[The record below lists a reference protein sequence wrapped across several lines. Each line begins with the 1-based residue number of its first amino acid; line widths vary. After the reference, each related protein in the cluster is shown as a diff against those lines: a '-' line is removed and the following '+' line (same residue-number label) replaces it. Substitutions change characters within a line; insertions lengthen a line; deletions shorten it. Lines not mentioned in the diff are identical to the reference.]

1 MNRLRA
7 AHTPVISTVR
17 KSVEVIEQRSKIK
30 HSPKGSIKR
39 RMIPMSKKLRIGVIG
54 AGRIGKLHANNLAS
68 RVPNAELAAISDVY
82 EPAAKELAEKLGVP
96 AYYNDY
102 HKILEDPTIDAVF
115 ICSST
120 DTHSPISMEAA
131 KAGKHIFCEK
141 PIDHDIDKIR
151 PVLEEVK
158 KAGVRYQVGFNRRFD
173 RNFKHVH
180 DVVQAGGIGDVQIVK
195 VTSRDPEAPPLSY
208 VKVSGGIFVDMTIHD
223 FDMVRYLSG
232 SEVEEVSAVGACL
245 VNPEIGKAGDVD
257 TCIITLKFAN
267 GALGVIDNS
276 RQAVYGYD
284 QRIEVFGS
292 KGCITADNETPN
304 NTTLYTA
311 DAVTKEK
318 PLWFFLERY
327 NDAFITEECAFVE
340 SCLNGT
346 DTVVGAFDGLQ
357 PVLIAI
363 AAKESCEKGG
373 VPVKV
378 MK

>member
-1 MNRLRA
+1 MSAKQENIRGG
-7 AHTPVISTVR
+7 
-17 KSVEVIEQRSKIK
+17 KIL
-30 HSPKGSIKR
+30 
-39 RMIPMSKKLRIGVIG
+39 SKKLRVAVIG
-54 AGRIGKLHANNLAS
+54 AGRIGKLHANNLKT
-68 RVPNAELAAISDVY
+68 RVPGVELVAVSDVY
-82 EPAAKELAEKLGVP
+82 EPAAKELAENLGIP
-96 AYYNDY
+96 FCTSDY
-102 HKILEDPTIDAVF
+102 RKIIADPNIDAVF

-120 DTHSPISMEAA
+120 DTHSPISIEAA
-131 KAGKHIFCEK
+131 RAGKHIFCEK
-141 PIDHDIDKIR
+141 PIDHDLDKIR
-151 PVLEEVK
+151 EVLDEVK
-158 KAGVRYQVGFNRRFD
+158 KAGVKYQVGFNRRFD
-173 RNFKHVH
+173 RNFKRVH
-180 DVVQAGGIGDVQIVK
+180 EAVKSGALGDVQIVK
-195 VTSRDPEAPPLSY
+195 VTSRDPEAPPISY

-232 SEVEEVSAVGACL
+232 SEVEEVSAFGACL

-257 TCIITLKFAN
+257 TCVIMLKFAN

-284 QRIEVFGS
+284 QRVEVFGS

-311 DAVTKEK
+311 DGVTSEK

-327 NDAFITEECAFVE
+327 NDAYINEECEFVE
-340 SCLNGT
+340 ACLNGT
-346 DTVVGAFDGLQ
+346 ETPVGAFDGLQ

>member
-1 MNRLRA
+1 
-7 AHTPVISTVR
+7 
-17 KSVEVIEQRSKIK
+17 
-30 HSPKGSIKR
+30 
-39 RMIPMSKKLRIGVIG
+39 MSKKLKIGIIG
-54 AGRIGKLHANNLAS
+54 AGRIGKLHANNLVN
-68 RVPNAELAAISDVY
+68 RVPDAELVAISDVY
-82 EPAAKELAEKLGVP
+82 APAAKELAEKLNVP
-96 AYYNDY
+96 NWYDDY
-102 HKILEDPTIDAVF
+102 HKILENPDVEAVF

-120 DTHSPISMEAA
+120 DTHSPISIEAA
-131 KAGKHIFCEK
+131 RAGKHIFCEK
-141 PIDHDIDKIR
+141 PIDHDLDKIKV
-151 PVLEEVK
+151 VLEEVER
-158 KAGVRYQVGFNRRFD
+158 AGVKYQVGFNRRFD

-180 DVVQAGGIGDVQIVK
+180 EVVQSGGIGDVQIVK

-232 SEVEEVSAVGACL
+232 SEVTEVSAVGACL
-245 VNPEIGKAGDVD
+245 VNPEIGAAGDVD
-257 TCIITLKFAN
+257 TCIITLRFAN

-311 DAVTKEK
+311 EGVTKEK

-327 NDAFITEECAFVE
+327 NDAFIAEENAFVDA
-340 SCLNGT
+340 CLNDHPT
-346 DTVVGAFDGLQ
+346 AVGAFDGLQ
-357 PVLIAI
+357 PVRIAI

-373 VPVKV
+373 APVKV
-378 MK
+378 AH

>member
-1 MNRLRA
+1 
-7 AHTPVISTVR
+7 
-17 KSVEVIEQRSKIK
+17 
-30 HSPKGSIKR
+30 
-39 RMIPMSKKLRIGVIG
+39 MSRKLRIGVIG
-54 AGRIGKLHANNLAS
+54 AGRIGKLHSNNLAT
-68 RVPNAELAAISDVY
+68 RVPNAELAAVSDVY
-82 EPAAKELAEKLGVP
+82 EPAAKELAEKLGVQN
-96 AYYNDY
+96 YYNDY

-120 DTHSPISMEAA
+120 DTHSPISIEAA

-141 PIDHDIDKIR
+141 PIDHDLDKIKA
-151 PVLEEVK
+151 VLEEVK
-158 KAGVRYQVGFNRRFD
+158 KAGVKYQVGFNRRFD

-180 DVVQAGGIGDVQIVK
+180 EVVQSGGIGDVQIVK

-245 VNPEIGKAGDVD
+245 VNPEIGQAGDVD

-311 DAVTKEK
+311 DGVQKEK

-327 NDAFITEECAFVE
+327 NDAFIAEENSFVDA
-340 SCLNGT
+340 CLNGT

>member
-1 MNRLRA
+1 MSAKQENIRGG
-7 AHTPVISTVR
+7 
-17 KSVEVIEQRSKIK
+17 KIL
-30 HSPKGSIKR
+30 
-39 RMIPMSKKLRIGVIG
+39 SKKLRVAVIG
-54 AGRIGKLHANNLAS
+54 AGRIGKLHANNLKT
-68 RVPNAELAAISDVY
+68 RVPGAELVAVSDVY
-82 EPAAKELAEKLGVP
+82 EPAAKELAETLAIP
-96 AYYNDY
+96 YFTNDY
-102 HKILEDPTIDAVF
+102 KKVLADPDVDAVF

-120 DTHSPISMEAA
+120 DTHSPISIEAA
-131 KAGKHIFCEK
+131 RAGKHIFCEK
-141 PIDHDIDKIR
+141 PIDHDLDKIR
-151 PVLEEVK
+151 EVLDEVK
-158 KAGVRYQVGFNRRFD
+158 KAGVKYQVGFNRRFD
-173 RNFKHVH
+173 RNFKRVH
-180 DVVQAGGIGDVQIVK
+180 EAVKSGALGDVQIVK
-195 VTSRDPEAPPLSY
+195 VTSRDPEAPPISY

-232 SEVEEVSAVGACL
+232 SEVEEVSAFGACL

-257 TCIITLKFAN
+257 TCVIMLKFAN

-284 QRIEVFGS
+284 QRVEVFGS

-311 DAVTKEK
+311 DGVTSEK

-327 NDAFITEECAFVE
+327 NDAYINEECEFVE
-340 SCLNGT
+340 ACLNGT
-346 DTVVGAFDGLQ
+346 ETPVGAFDGLQ

>member
-1 MNRLRA
+1 
-7 AHTPVISTVR
+7 
-17 KSVEVIEQRSKIK
+17 
-30 HSPKGSIKR
+30 
-39 RMIPMSKKLRIGVIG
+39 MSKKLRIGVIG

-120 DTHSPISMEAA
+120 DTHSPISIEAA

-141 PIDHDIDKIR
+141 PIDHDLDKIR

-158 KAGVRYQVGFNRRFD
+158 KAGVKYQVGFNRRFD

-180 DVVQAGGIGDVQIVK
+180 DVVQSGGIGDVHIVK

-232 SEVEEVSAVGACL
+232 SEVEEVSAFGTCL
-245 VNPEIGKAGDVD
+245 VNPEIGQAGDVD

-327 NDAFITEECAFVE
+327 NDAFIAEECDFVD
-340 SCLNGT
+340 SCLNDK

>member
-1 MNRLRA
+1 
-7 AHTPVISTVR
+7 
-17 KSVEVIEQRSKIK
+17 
-30 HSPKGSIKR
+30 
-39 RMIPMSKKLRIGVIG
+39 MSKKLKIGIIG
-54 AGRIGKLHANNLAS
+54 AGRIGKLHANNLVN
-68 RVPNAELAAISDVY
+68 RVPDAELVAVSDVY
-82 EPAAKELAEKLGVP
+82 APAAKELAEKLNIP
-96 AYYNDY
+96 KWYDDY
-102 HKILEDPTIDAVF
+102 RRILEDRDIDAVF

-120 DTHSPISMEAA
+120 DTHSPISIEAA
-131 KAGKHIFCEK
+131 RAGKHIFCEK
-141 PIDHDIDKIR
+141 PIDHDLDKIKV
-151 PVLEEVK
+151 VLEEVER
-158 KAGVRYQVGFNRRFD
+158 AGVKYQVGFNRRFD

-180 DVVQAGGIGDVQIVK
+180 EVVQSGGIGDVQIVK

-232 SEVEEVSAVGACL
+232 SEVTEVSAVGACL
-245 VNPEIGKAGDVD
+245 VNPEIGEAGDVD
-257 TCIITLKFAN
+257 TCIITLRFAN

-311 DAVTKEK
+311 DGVTKEK

-327 NDAFITEECAFVE
+327 NDAFIAEENAFVDA
-340 SCLNGT
+340 CLNDHPT
-346 DTVVGAFDGLQ
+346 AVGAFDGLQ
-357 PVLIAI
+357 PVRIAI

-378 MK
+378 AH

>member
-1 MNRLRA
+1 
-7 AHTPVISTVR
+7 
-17 KSVEVIEQRSKIK
+17 
-30 HSPKGSIKR
+30 
-39 RMIPMSKKLRIGVIG
+39 MSKKLRIGIIG
-54 AGRIGKLHANNLAS
+54 AGRIGKLHANNLVS
-68 RVPNAELAAISDVY
+68 RVKDAELVAISDVY
-82 EPAAKELAEKLGVP
+82 EPAAKDLAEKLGV
-96 AYYNDY
+96 ANYYSDY

-120 DTHSPISMEAA
+120 NTHSPISIEAA
-131 KAGKHIFCEK
+131 QAGKHIFCEK
-141 PIDHDIDKIR
+141 PIDHDLDKIKK
-151 PVLEEVK
+151 VLDEVK
-158 KAGVRYQVGFNRRFD
+158 KAGVKYQVGFNRRFD
-173 RNFKHVH
+173 RNFSHVH
-180 DVVQAGGIGDVQIVK
+180 DVVKNGGIGDVQIVK

-232 SEVEEVSAVGACL
+232 SEVTEVSAFGACL
-245 VNPEIGKAGDVD
+245 VNPEIAKAGDVD
-257 TCIITLKFAN
+257 TCIITLRFTN

-304 NTTLYTA
+304 NTTYYTA
-311 DAVTKEK
+311 DGVMKEK

-327 NDAFITEECAFVE
+327 NDAFIAEENAFVE
-340 SCLNGT
+340 ACLNNT
-346 DTVVGAFDGLQ
+346 DTAVGAFDGLQ

-373 VPVKV
+373 IPVKV
-378 MK
+378 NK

>member
-1 MNRLRA
+1 
-7 AHTPVISTVR
+7 
-17 KSVEVIEQRSKIK
+17 
-30 HSPKGSIKR
+30 
-39 RMIPMSKKLRIGVIG
+39 MSRTLRIGVIG
-54 AGRIGKLHANNLAS
+54 AGRIGKLHSNNLAT

-96 AYYNDY
+96 NYYNDY

-120 DTHSPISMEAA
+120 DTHSPISIEAA

-141 PIDHDIDKIR
+141 PIDHDLDKIKA
-151 PVLEEVK
+151 VLEEVK
-158 KAGVRYQVGFNRRFD
+158 KAGVKYQVGFNRRFD

-180 DVVQAGGIGDVQIVK
+180 EVVQSGGIGDVQIVK

-245 VNPEIGKAGDVD
+245 VNPEIGQAGDVD

-311 DAVTKEK
+311 DGVQKEK

-327 NDAFITEECAFVE
+327 NDAFIAEENSFVDA
-340 SCLNGT
+340 CLNGT

>member
-1 MNRLRA
+1 
-7 AHTPVISTVR
+7 
-17 KSVEVIEQRSKIK
+17 
-30 HSPKGSIKR
+30 
-39 RMIPMSKKLRIGVIG
+39 MSKKLKIGIIG
-54 AGRIGKLHANNLAS
+54 AGRIGKLHANNLVN
-68 RVPNAELAAISDVY
+68 RVPDAELVAVSDVY
-82 EPAAKELAEKLGVP
+82 APAAKELAEKLNIP
-96 AYYNDY
+96 KWYDDY
-102 HKILEDPTIDAVF
+102 RRILEDRDIDAVF

-120 DTHSPISMEAA
+120 DTHSPISIEAA
-131 KAGKHIFCEK
+131 RAGKHIFCEK
-141 PIDHDIDKIR
+141 PIDHDLDKIKV
-151 PVLEEVK
+151 VLDEVER
-158 KAGVRYQVGFNRRFD
+158 AGVKYQVGFNRRFD

-180 DVVQAGGIGDVQIVK
+180 EVVQSGGIGDVQIVK

-232 SEVEEVSAVGACL
+232 SEVTEVSAVGACL
-245 VNPEIGKAGDVD
+245 VNPEIGEAGDVD
-257 TCIITLKFAN
+257 TCIITLRFAN

-311 DAVTKEK
+311 DGVTKEK

-327 NDAFITEECAFVE
+327 NDAFIAEENAFVDA
-340 SCLNGT
+340 CLNDRPT
-346 DTVVGAFDGLQ
+346 AVGAFDGLQ
-357 PVLIAI
+357 PVRIAI

-378 MK
+378 AR

>member
-1 MNRLRA
+1 
-7 AHTPVISTVR
+7 
-17 KSVEVIEQRSKIK
+17 
-30 HSPKGSIKR
+30 
-39 RMIPMSKKLRIGVIG
+39 MSKKLRIGIIG
-54 AGRIGKLHANNLAS
+54 AGRIGKLHANNLVS
-68 RVPNAELAAISDVY
+68 RVKNAELVAISDVY
-82 EPAAKELAEKLGVP
+82 EPAAKDLAEKLGV
-96 AYYNDY
+96 ANYYSDY

-120 DTHSPISMEAA
+120 NTHSPISIEAA
-131 KAGKHIFCEK
+131 QAGKHIFCEK
-141 PIDHDIDKIR
+141 PIDHDLDKIKK
-151 PVLEEVK
+151 VLDEVK
-158 KAGVRYQVGFNRRFD
+158 KAGVKYQVGFNRRFD
-173 RNFKHVH
+173 RNFSHVH
-180 DVVQAGGIGDVQIVK
+180 DVVKNGGIGDVQIVK

-232 SEVEEVSAVGACL
+232 SEVTEVSAFGACL
-245 VNPEIGKAGDVD
+245 VNPEIAKAGDVD
-257 TCIITLKFAN
+257 TCIITLRFAN

-304 NTTLYTA
+304 NTTYYTA
-311 DAVTKEK
+311 DGVMKEK

-327 NDAFITEECAFVE
+327 NDAFIAEENAFVE
-340 SCLNGT
+340 ACLNNT
-346 DTVVGAFDGLQ
+346 DTAVGAFDGLQ

-373 VPVKV
+373 IPVKV
-378 MK
+378 NK

>member
-1 MNRLRA
+1 MNEKQEN
-7 AHTPVISTVR
+7 T
-17 KSVEVIEQRSKIK
+17 KGGKIL
-30 HSPKGSIKR
+30 
-39 RMIPMSKKLRIGVIG
+39 SKKLRVAVIG
-54 AGRIGKLHANNLAS
+54 AGRIGKLHANNLKT
-68 RVPNAELAAISDVY
+68 RVPGAELVAVSDVY
-82 EPAAKELAEKLGVP
+82 EPAAKELAETLAIP
-96 AYYNDY
+96 YFTSYY
-102 HKILEDPTIDAVF
+102 KKVLADPDVDAVF

-120 DTHSPISMEAA
+120 DTHSPISIEAA
-131 KAGKHIFCEK
+131 RAGKHIFCEK
-141 PIDHDIDKIR
+141 PIDHDLDKIR
-151 PVLEEVK
+151 EVLNEVK
-158 KAGVRYQVGFNRRFD
+158 KAGVKYQVGFNRRFD
-173 RNFKHVH
+173 RNFKRVH
-180 DVVQAGGIGDVQIVK
+180 EAVKSGALGDVHIVK
-195 VTSRDPEAPPLSY
+195 VTSRDPEAPPISY

-232 SEVEEVSAVGACL
+232 SEVEEVSAFGACL

-257 TCIITLKFAN
+257 TCVIMLKFAN

-284 QRIEVFGS
+284 QRVEVFGS

-311 DAVTKEK
+311 DGVTSEK

-327 NDAFITEECAFVE
+327 NDAYINEECEFVE
-340 SCLNGT
+340 ACLNGT
-346 DTVVGAFDGLQ
+346 DTPVGAFDGLQ

-373 VPVKV
+373 IPVKV

>member
-1 MNRLRA
+1 
-7 AHTPVISTVR
+7 
-17 KSVEVIEQRSKIK
+17 
-30 HSPKGSIKR
+30 
-39 RMIPMSKKLRIGVIG
+39 MSRKLRIGVIG
-54 AGRIGKLHANNLAS
+54 AGRIGKLHSNNLAT

-96 AYYNDY
+96 NYYNDY

-120 DTHSPISMEAA
+120 DTHSPISIEAA

-141 PIDHDIDKIR
+141 PIDHDLDKIKA
-151 PVLEEVK
+151 VLEEVK
-158 KAGVRYQVGFNRRFD
+158 KAGVKYQVGFNRRFD

-180 DVVQAGGIGDVQIVK
+180 EVVQNGGIGNVQIVK

-245 VNPEIGKAGDVD
+245 VNPEIGQAGDVD

-311 DAVTKEK
+311 DGVQKEK

-327 NDAFITEECAFVE
+327 NDAFIAEENSFVDA
-340 SCLNGT
+340 CLNGT